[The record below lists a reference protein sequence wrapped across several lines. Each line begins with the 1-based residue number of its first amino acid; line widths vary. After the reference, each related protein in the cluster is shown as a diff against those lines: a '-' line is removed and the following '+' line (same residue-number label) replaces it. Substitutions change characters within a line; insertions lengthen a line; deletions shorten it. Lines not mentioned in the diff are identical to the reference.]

1 MATVH
6 LPPRKNGNHQLSKHS
21 QKTLNIGMC
30 GYTILVI
37 LPVVDADLGRLV
49 LAGWLLI
56 QNNLSVIKVQHN
68 VRPPLSPCDHKDF
81 LIL

>member
-1 MATVH
+1 MVTVH
-6 LPPRKNGNHQLSKHS
+6 LPPRKNGNYLLSKHS

-30 GYTILVI
+30 EYTIFVI
-37 LPVVDADLGRLV
+37 LPVVDADLERPV

-68 VRPPLSPCDHKDF
+68 VRPHSAPAITKAF
-81 LIL
+81 